1 MFSLQKVVLSLEQS
15 PALSFSGKQLLALAI
30 VQHADIRPSGHIS
43 STMSYLNDPLSAYTR
58 AMTYLLE
65 QVMIG
70 DSRKRVK
77 WKIFPST
84 KSLNPLT
91 LKIDQHLIS
100 QCKITPESNIKVM
113 RKKGNY
119 HQMKKFLIVRQILLV
134 SALKN
139 VWRTVWRIFIPI
151 FLWIGCHSVTS
162 EISLTTR

>member
-1 MFSLQKVVLSLEQS
+1 MFPLQKVVLSLEQS
-15 PALSFSGKQLLALAI
+15 PALSFSGKQLLALTI
-30 VQHADIRPSGHIS
+30 IQHADIRPSGHIS

-84 KSLNPLT
+84 K
-91 LKIDQHLIS
+91 IDSHLIS

-113 RKKGNY
+113 RKRKLPPNEE
-119 HQMKKFLIVRQILLV
+119 ILDCSTNSPCQRLRECMEN
-134 SALKN
+134 SMENIHILM
-139 VWRTVWRIFIPI
+139 

-162 EISLTTR
+162 EIFLTIR